1 MQISNKLPLNE
12 RAYQKI
18 NERITTLELRPGS
31 QVDEGSL
38 EELLSIGRTP
48 IREAL
53 FRLTADGLVE
63 TVPKRGFFVKPITID
78 DVKSLFEAMI
88 FSERS
93 CAFLSARRV
102 REIQIEELHHT
113 HKGSFRCILLK
124 VSLARKQKNILVCL

>member
-18 NERITTLELRPGS
+18 NERITTLELKPGS
-31 QVDEGSL
+31 QVDERSL

-63 TVPKRGFFVKPITID
+63 TVPKRGFF
-78 DVKSLFEAMI
+78 
-88 FSERS
+88 
-93 CAFLSARRV
+93 C
-102 REIQIEELHHT
+102 
-113 HKGSFRCILLK
+113 
-124 VSLARKQKNILVCL
+124 